1 MLKTLSSIALAGL
14 IAAGIS
20 GCGAQPA
27 PEEGDFRCKQ
37 DNVLAPEW
45 TCMPMA
51 EGAYAGLGVA
61 QKSQAGINLMMT
73 EAQANGRDDLARQIQ
88 VQVKN
93 KVENFTRA
101 TGVGSGESVDKVT
114 TAVSKQIAKVDLS
127 GSKMIKSW
135 THPANGSLY
144 VLMAVSQD
152 SVNKEVKDAVKTSF
166 KNDEALW
173 QQFQSK
179 QALEGLDKE
188 FPTE

>member
-27 PEEGDFRCKQ
+27 PEEADFRCKQ

-114 TAVSKQIAKVDLS
+114 TAVTKQVAKVDLT

-144 VLMAVSQD
+144 VLMAVPED

-179 QALEGLDKE
+179 QALESLDKE